1 MDYQKIGNFIK
12 ELRTEKGLT
21 QKELAD
27 ELGIS
32 NKTISKW
39 ETGNGLPDIVSLQ
52 PLCDKFDI
60 SINDLLSGERLQP
73 SEYTDRAE
81 ENIMNLLQVNEK
93 NRRHETVFVVAGF
106 CILISGLFILYA
118 TLYGMNLQGV
128 AWYLDAPSLIT
139 LVVISTALLLL
150 SGKRSKNECIT
161 FLRKTVMPVGFM
173 IVLVQAIF
181 ILATVDDPAKLG
193 PNFAV
198 NLITILYSVILYLFL
213 HVIENRNSSY

>member
-39 ETGNGLPDIVSLQ
+39 ETGNGLPDIISLQ

-93 NRRHETVFVVAGF
+93 NRRH
-106 CILISGLFILYA
+106 
-118 TLYGMNLQGV
+118 
-128 AWYLDAPSLIT
+128 
-139 LVVISTALLLL
+139 LLWQV
-150 SGKRSKNECIT
+150 SA
-161 FLRKTVMPVGFM
+161 F
-173 IVLVQAIF
+173 
-181 ILATVDDPAKLG
+181 
-193 PNFAV
+193 
-198 NLITILYSVILYLFL
+198 
-213 HVIENRNSSY
+213 